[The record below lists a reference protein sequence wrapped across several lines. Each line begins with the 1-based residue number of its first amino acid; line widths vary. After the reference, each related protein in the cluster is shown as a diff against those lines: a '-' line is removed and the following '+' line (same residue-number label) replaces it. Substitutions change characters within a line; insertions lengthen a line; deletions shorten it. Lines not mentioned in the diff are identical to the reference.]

1 MEKEQKGLEKPEEP
15 LICFRCKVPLVLQ
28 KTFFT
33 YLDHTFFTDIPT
45 CPQCKQVFIP
55 ESLVK
60 GRMAQVEQELE
71 DK

>member
-1 MEKEQKGLEKPEEP
+1 MEKEKNNEE
-15 LICFRCKVPLVLQ
+15 LICFRCQIPLVLE
-28 KTFFT
+28 KTFFN

-45 CPQCKQVFIP
+45 CPKCKQKYIP

-60 GRMAQVEQELE
+60 GRMAEVEKELE